1 MPGSPVMITN
11 HSLQWIEAWLVHQ
24 HQCSGFGTFWSQASM
39 YTLHYCN
46 NIIFLKMLWRGCWKH
61 DKSGD
66 KKQTQSKNYSLQN
79 LIIISDRYS
88 SSQAEAVWM
97 AIIRVLQM
105 SVELRTPSSQS
116 MQMRSFNSGE
126 YYFSFLAHNSRV
138 CPGCCQVVAGVK
150 LKLFQYLPD
159 PLTTLIKDSVNRIQK
174 VEVY

>member
-46 NIIFLKMLWRGCWKH
+46 NIIFLKMLRRGCWKH

-66 KKQTQSKNYSLQN
+66 KKQTQSKNYSLHN

-105 SVELRTPSSQS
+105 SSQFSEHADAELQLWRILFLISCSHLQSLSKVLSS
-116 MQMRSFNSGE
+116 
-126 YYFSFLAHNSRV
+126 
-138 CPGCCQVVAGVK
+138 GCWCQVEIISIFTGPAHYSYQG
-150 LKLFQYLPD
+150 
-159 PLTTLIKDSVNRIQK
+159 
-174 VEVY
+174 